1 MKEKE
6 SLEAVHTHTHTHT
19 GSLTDKNKSNKIKIV
34 LIIFIIILALV
45 LCFNVGVYAAYALAA
60 TEVSYTKADGT
71 TVSVKDAL
79 DELNKKVPTKSIGDE
94 VTVGGE
100 QFYVLEWDNNCDT
113 VNLISKYNLNT
124 AGTAQQD
131 AAYGTTGCIFSSAS
145 YWTSGYTSSP
155 FNLND
160 FIGYTATDA
169 IGKAK
174 SYGRSKGAVSS
185 RLLSYEEANALKA
198 KESSNSKIKT
208 MYRGTANTA
217 NGYLCYWLGSA
228 YSASIVWRV
237 FGNSGRLSND
247 YYYSNSIYCGVRP
260 VITILKSKIS

>member
-1 MKEKE
+1 MMKN
-6 SLEAVHTHTHTHT
+6 
-19 GSLTDKNKSNKIKIV
+19 NKKLKTALIV
-34 LIIFIIILALV
+34 FIVILALV

-60 TEVSYTKADGT
+60 TEVSYTKPGT
-71 TVSVKDAL
+71 STTISVKDAL
-79 DELNKKVPTKSIGDE
+79 DELNKKVPTHEIGDE

-131 AAYGTTGCIFSSAS
+131 AAYGTTACAFSSIN
-145 YWTSGYTSSP
+145 YWRSSYTSSP

-198 KESSNSKIKT
+198 KDLNTKIDA

-217 NGYLCYWLGSA
+217 NGYLDYWLGSA
-228 YSASIVWRV
+228 DDADYVWSV
-237 FGNSGRLSND
+237 YGLIGYLYDGSFSSSYNS
-247 YYYSNSIYCGVRP
+247 GVRP
-260 VITILKSKIS
+260 VITVLKSKIS

>member
-1 MKEKE
+1 MKN
-6 SLEAVHTHTHTHT
+6 
-19 GSLTDKNKSNKIKIV
+19 NKKLKTILIV
-34 LIIFIIILALV
+34 IAIILMLI
-45 LCFNVGVYAAYALAA
+45 LCFNAVAYAAYTFAA
-60 TEVSYTKADGT
+60 TDVSYTKPNGT
-71 TVSVKDAL
+71 TVSVKTAL
-79 DELNKKVPTKSIGDE
+79 DEVYSKVPTREIGDE

-100 QFYVLEWDNNCDT
+100 QFYILEWDNNCDT

-124 AGTAQQD
+124 AGTAQQN
-131 AAYGTTGCIFSSAS
+131 AAYGTTACTFSSTN
-145 YWTSGYTSSP
+145 YWSSSFTSSP

-174 SYGRSKGAVSS
+174 SYGRNKGAVSS

-198 KESSNSKIKT
+198 KKDSNTKIDA

-217 NGYLCYWLGSA
+217 NGYLNYWLGSA
-228 YSASIVWRV
+228 SDTSHVWSVYGIYGDMYDYSFSISYL
-237 FGNSGRLSND
+237 F
-247 YYYSNSIYCGVRP
+247 GVRP

>member
-1 MKEKE
+1 M
-6 SLEAVHTHTHTHT
+6 
-19 GSLTDKNKSNKIKIV
+19 KNKKLKTSLIV
-34 LIIFIIILALV
+34 FIIILILV
-45 LCFNVGVYAAYALAA
+45 LCFNVVVYAAYALAA
-60 TEVSYTKADGT
+60 TDVSYTKPNGT
-71 TVSVKDAL
+71 QTSVKAAL
-79 DELNKKVPTKSIGDE
+79 DEVYAKVPKHEIGDE

-113 VNLISKYNLNT
+113 VNLISKYNLNK

-131 AAYGTTGCIFSSAS
+131 EACGTTACAFSSTN
-145 YWTSGYTSSP
+145 YWVRSFTSSP

-198 KESSNSKIKT
+198 KKDSNTKIDA

-217 NGYLCYWLGSA
+217 DGCLFYWLGSA
-228 YSASIVWRV
+228 SNPFDVWLVLGSDGSLYYRT
-237 FGNSGRLSND
+237 FDNCSGF
-247 YYYSNSIYCGVRP
+247 GVRP

>member
-1 MKEKE
+1 MKN
-6 SLEAVHTHTHTHT
+6 
-19 GSLTDKNKSNKIKIV
+19 NKKIKTTLIV
-34 LIIFIIILALV
+34 LIVILILV

-60 TEVSYTKADGT
+60 TDVSYTKPNGT
-71 TVSVKDAL
+71 QTSVKEAL
-79 DELNKKVPTKSIGDE
+79 DEVYAKVPSHEIGDE

-124 AGTAQQD
+124 AGTAQQN
-131 AAYGTTGCIFSSAS
+131 AAYGTTACAFSSTN
-145 YWTSGYTSSP
+145 YWSSSFTSSP

-185 RLLSYEEANALKA
+185 RLLSIPFIR
-198 KESSNSKIKT
+198 SPI
-208 MYRGTANTA
+208 
-217 NGYLCYWLGSA
+217 
-228 YSASIVWRV
+228 
-237 FGNSGRLSND
+237 SGRFCL
-247 YYYSNSIYCGVRP
+247 VRIFP
-260 VITILKSKIS
+260 RSHLIITQMSRRILRQDCLLLPQQSLQ

>member
-1 MKEKE
+1 M
-6 SLEAVHTHTHTHT
+6 
-19 GSLTDKNKSNKIKIV
+19 KNKKLKTSLIV
-34 LIIFIIILALV
+34 FIIILILV
-45 LCFNVGVYAAYALAA
+45 LCFNVVVYAAYALAA
-60 TEVSYTKADGT
+60 TDVSYTKSNGST
-71 TVSVKDAL
+71 ISVKAAL
-79 DELNKKVPTKSIGDE
+79 DEVYAKVPKHEIGDE

-113 VNLISKYNLNT
+113 VNLISKYNLNK

-131 AAYGTTGCIFSSAS
+131 AAYGTTACAFSSTN
-145 YWTSGYTSSP
+145 YWSSSFTSSP

-198 KESSNSKIKT
+198 KKDSNTKIDA

-217 NGYLCYWLGSA
+217 NGYLYYWLGSA
-228 YSASIVWRV
+228 NKIGRASCRERV
-237 FGNSGRLSND
+237 CL
-247 YYYSNSIYCGVRP
+247 YV
-260 VITILKSKIS
+260 

>member
-1 MKEKE
+1 M
-6 SLEAVHTHTHTHT
+6 
-19 GSLTDKNKSNKIKIV
+19 KNKKLKTSLIV
-34 LIIFIIILALV
+34 FIIILILV
-45 LCFNVGVYAAYALAA
+45 LCFNVVVYAAYALAA
-60 TEVSYTKADGT
+60 TDVSYTKSNGST
-71 TVSVKDAL
+71 ISVKAAL
-79 DELNKKVPTKSIGDE
+79 DEVYAKVPKHEIGDE

-113 VNLISKYNLNT
+113 VNLISKYNLNK

-131 AAYGTTGCIFSSAS
+131 AAYGTTACAFSSTN
-145 YWTSGYTSSP
+145 YWESSFTSSP

-198 KESSNSKIKT
+198 KKDSNTKIDA

-217 NGYLCYWLGSA
+217 NGYLNYWLGRAFSTNNVWYVYGDIGSLSSDTFS
-228 YSASIVWRV
+228 YSGSR
-237 FGNSGRLSND
+237 
-247 YYYSNSIYCGVRP
+247 GVRP
-260 VITILKSKIS
+260 VITVLKSKIS

>member
-6 SLEAVHTHTHTHT
+6 SLEAVHTHTHTQT
-19 GSLTDKNKSNKIKIV
+19 GSLADKTKSNKIKIV
-34 LIIFIIILALV
+34 LIIFIVILALV

-60 TEVSYTKADGT
+60 TEVSYTKSDGT

-113 VNLISKYNLNT
+113 VNLISKYNLNK
-124 AGTAQQD
+124 AGTKQLN
-131 AAYGTTGCIFSSAS
+131 AAGSETACAFSSTN
-145 YWTSGYTSSP
+145 YWSSSFTSSP

-160 FIGYTATDA
+160 FIGYKATDA
-169 IGKAK
+169 IGKVK

-185 RLLSYEEANALKA
+185 RLLSYEEANALQKA
-198 KESSNSKIKT
+198 SSNTKIDA

-217 NGYLCYWLGSA
+217 DGCLNYWLGSA
-228 YSASIVWRV
+228 NDAQHVICKWPV
-237 FGNSGRLSND
+237 RL
-247 YYYSNSIYCGVRP
+247 
-260 VITILKSKIS
+260 LEH

>member
-1 MKEKE
+1 M
-6 SLEAVHTHTHTHT
+6 
-19 GSLTDKNKSNKIKIV
+19 KNKKLKTSLIV
-34 LIIFIIILALV
+34 FIIILILV
-45 LCFNVGVYAAYALAA
+45 LCFNVVVYAAYALAA
-60 TEVSYTKADGT
+60 TDVSYTKPNGT
-71 TVSVKDAL
+71 QISVKAAL
-79 DELNKKVPTKSIGDE
+79 DEVYAKVPSHEIGDE

-113 VNLISKYNLNT
+113 VNLISKYNLNK
-124 AGTAQQD
+124 AGTAQEN
-131 AAYGTTGCIFSSAS
+131 AAYGTTACSFSSTN
-145 YWTSGYTSSP
+145 YWKNSFTSSP

-198 KESSNSKIKT
+198 KKDSNTKINA

-217 NGYLCYWLGSA
+217 DGCLNYWLGSA
-228 YSASIVWRV
+228 HGASSVWYV
-237 FGNSGRLSND
+237 YGSNGGLGSD
-247 YYYSNSIYCGVRP
+247 YTFSSVRGVRP

>member
-1 MKEKE
+1 MMKN
-6 SLEAVHTHTHTHT
+6 
-19 GSLTDKNKSNKIKIV
+19 NKKLKTALIV
-34 LIIFIIILALV
+34 FIVILALV

-60 TEVSYTKADGT
+60 TEVSYTKPGT
-71 TVSVKDAL
+71 STTISVKDAL

-100 QFYVLEWDNNCDT
+100 KFYVLEWDNNCDT

-131 AAYGTTGCIFSSAS
+131 AANGTTACAFSSTN
-145 YWTSGYTSSP
+145 YWRSSFTSSP

-160 FIGYTATDA
+160 FIGYKATDA

-185 RLLSYEEANALKA
+185 RLLSYEEAKALQA
-198 KESSNSKIKT
+198 KEGSNSKIKT
-208 MYRGTANTA
+208 MYRGKANTA
-217 NGYLCYWLGSA
+217 NGYLHYWLGSA
-228 YSASIVWRV
+228 RNTYSVWFV
-237 FGNSGRLSND
+237 YGGSGDLIDDGNS
-247 YYYSNSIYCGVRP
+247 NSSRGVRP

>member
-1 MKEKE
+1 MK
-6 SLEAVHTHTHTHT
+6 
-19 GSLTDKNKSNKIKIV
+19 DKKIKTTLIV
-34 LIIFIIILALV
+34 FIVILILILG
-45 LCFNVGVYAAYALAA
+45 FNVGVYAAYALAA
-60 TEVSYTKADGT
+60 TDVSYTKPNGT
-71 TVSVKDAL
+71 QTSVKAAL
-79 DELNKKVPTKSIGDE
+79 DEVYAKVPSHEIGDE

-131 AAYGTTGCIFSSAS
+131 AAYDTTKCVFSSTN
-145 YWTSGYTSSP
+145 YWSSSFTSSP

-160 FIGYTATDA
+160 FIGYKATDA

-174 SYGRSKGAVSS
+174 SYGRSKRAVSS
-185 RLLSYEEANALKA
+185 RLLSYEEANALKTKA
-198 KESSNSKIKT
+198 SSNTKIDT

-217 NGYLCYWLGSA
+217 NGYLDYWLGSA
-228 YSASIVWRV
+228 YNASVVWYVDGGSLNR
-237 FGNSGRLSND
+237 FSFNLNRF
-247 YYYSNSIYCGVRP
+247 CGVRP